1 MVHSTEILSLYPP
14 VSVLKKPLMKLLRKM
29 VFATIL
35 CIAIIA
41 ATPVTKAAA
50 DVRITV
56 TFAAGGAACGVYFF
70 FAFSSR
76 ITHDWQ
82 NNQSDTMAL
91 FNQSPE
97 GWQVRPP
104 ALQFVDNHD
113 KGYIPYAEIIRIR
126 F

>member
-1 MVHSTEILSLYPP
+1 
-14 VSVLKKPLMKLLRKM
+14 MKLLRKM
-29 VFATIL
+29 VLAVIL
-35 CIAIIA
+35 CIAVIT

-70 FAFSSR
+70 FIFSSR
-76 ITHDWQ
+76 ITNDWQ
-82 NNQSDTMAL
+82 NNQYDTVGL
-91 FNQSPE
+91 FNRSPE

-104 ALQFVDNHD
+104 TLQFTDNYH
-113 KGYIPYAEIIRIR
+113 KGYTPYAEIIRIR